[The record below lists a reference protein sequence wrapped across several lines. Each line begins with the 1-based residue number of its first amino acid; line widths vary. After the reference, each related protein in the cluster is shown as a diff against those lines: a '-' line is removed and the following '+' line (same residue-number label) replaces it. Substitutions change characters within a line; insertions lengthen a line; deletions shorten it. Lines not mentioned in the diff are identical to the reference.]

1 MNKGVE
7 YIGKVVKL
15 GFPNKGEVDCGED
28 GVATVKGT
36 LPGQEVKFVVSKKR
50 AGKCVGRL
58 KEIISE
64 QLEVDADSVTPETKL
79 GEDLNADSLDIVEM
93 LMALEDEF
101 GVDIPDEEIEKMK
114 TVGDVVNYI
123 QENKN

>member
-1 MNKGVE
+1 MILE
-7 YIGKVVKL
+7 
-15 GFPNKGEVDCGED
+15 
-28 GVATVKGT
+28 
-36 LPGQEVKFVVSKKR
+36 
-50 AGKCVGRL
+50 RL